1 MLVGHARRTP
11 LAGISVRA
19 LSLSFAAL
27 AAWFALASVA
37 QAQQSPTGPAPA
49 ASTAASEDA
58 PSTAT
63 ARHAAAQAAGYRAL
77 HLCTATFSSGLPQDI
92 IDRTGSGQSAR
103 GAATKIDTDAKTVTV
118 AFADDMEPRIA
129 AWRPGLGC
137 TQLPIG
143 ATMDAVKLL
152 PRLPASLAIP
162 DLDDQPWPMG
172 DANATSKLP
181 AARQKAVNAILDDA
195 FKDQD
200 GNYKG
205 DTWGVVVIKDGKI
218 VAERYAEGFGVH
230 TSHRTNSMCKS
241 LSVSLVG
248 IGVLRGVLDIHRKTP
263 LKAWSAPGDPRG
275 QITLDDMLHMAS
287 GLYTESGR
295 NPQGEIYGSGA
306 PAAEV
311 SMPNIVDAKP
321 GARYVYAGSDTIL
334 ATRAVRE
341 AVNDDANW
349 ISFPHRELLWKLGMT
364 RTLIETD
371 WQGDFITSGQCWS
384 TARDFGRFGLLYLND
399 GVWNGERIL
408 PTGWSDY
415 VSTLAPAQ
423 PASRAR
429 GGAGYGAQFWI
440 YGGMEGLPD
449 IAYSP
454 GGALGQYAMIIPSK
468 NVVIVRR
475 GLDRGEGFKLAKFS
489 ADILKA
495 MGL

>member
-1 MLVGHARRTP
+1 MIIRT
-11 LAGISVRA
+11 
-19 LSLSFAAL
+19 SLLAL
-27 AAWFALASVA
+27 ATALGAGPALAQ
-37 QAQQSPTGPAPA
+37 QAPTGPRPA
-49 ASTAASEDA
+49 TTAAADEGAST
-58 PSTAT
+58 STP
-63 ARHAAAQAAGYRAL
+63 RHAAAQAAGYRAL

-92 IDRTGSGQSAR
+92 IDRTGSGQTAKTNE
-103 GAATKIDTDAKTVTV
+103 TKIDAAAKTVTV
-118 AFADDMEPRIA
+118 KFADDMEPRIA

-143 ATMDAVKLL
+143 ATMEAAKHL
-152 PRLPASLAIP
+152 PRLPESLAIP
-162 DLDDQPWPMG
+162 NLDAQNWPMG
-172 DANATSKLP
+172 DANATAKL
-181 AARQKAVNAILDDA
+181 AAAQEKAVSAVLDDA
-195 FKDQD
+195 FRDQE
-200 GNYKG
+200 GAYKG
-205 DTWGVVVIKDGKI
+205 NTWGVVVIKDGKI
-218 VAERYAEGFGVH
+218 VAERYAPGWGVH
-230 TSHRTNSMCKS
+230 TSSRTNSMCKS

-248 IGVLRGVLDIHRKTP
+248 IGVQRGLLDIHAKAALAAWRK
-263 LKAWSAPGDPRG
+263 PGDPRG
-275 QITLDDMLHMAS
+275 EITLNHLLHMAS

-306 PAAEV
+306 PASEV
-311 SMPNIVDAKP
+311 SMSNIVDARP
-321 GARYVYAGSDTIL
+321 GERYVYAGSDTIL

-341 AVNDDANW
+341 AFNNDAEW
-349 ISFPHRELLWKLGMT
+349 ISFPHRELMWKLGMT

-371 WQGDFITSGQCWS
+371 WTGDFITSGQCWS

-454 GGALGQYAMIIPSK
+454 GGALGQYAMIIPEK
-468 NVVIVRR
+468 NVIIVRR

-489 ADILKA
+489 ADVLKA
-495 MGL
+495 LGL

>member
-1 MLVGHARRTP
+1 MRT
-11 LAGISVRA
+11 ITTSM
-19 LSLSFAAL
+19 AAL
-27 AAWFALASVA
+27 AAAACLALPAF
-37 QAQQSPTGPAPA
+37 AQQTPTGPRPA
-49 ASTAASEDA
+49 TTAAADEGASTTT
-58 PSTAT
+58 P
-63 ARHAAAQAAGYRAL
+63 RHAAAQAAGYRAL

-92 IDRTGSGQSAR
+92 INRTGSGQT
-103 GAATKIDTDAKTVTV
+103 ATGETMIDSVAMTVTV
-118 AFADDMEPRIA
+118 KFADDMEPRIA

-137 TQLPIG
+137 TQLPIN
-143 ATMDAVKLL
+143 ATMEMVKHL
-152 PRLPASLAIP
+152 PRLPGSISIP
-162 DLDDQPWPMG
+162 NFDAQNWPMG
-172 DANATSKLP
+172 DANATVKLP
-181 AARQKAVNAILDDA
+181 ATQEKAVSAVFDEA
-195 FKDQD
+195 FRDQE
-200 GNYKG
+200 GPYKG
-205 DTWGVVVIKDGKI
+205 NTWGVVVIKDGKI
-218 VAERYAEGFGVH
+218 VAERYAPGWGVH
-230 TSHRTNSMCKS
+230 TSSRTNSMCKS

-248 IGVLRGVLDIHRKTP
+248 IGVQKGLLDIHAKAPLAAWRK
-263 LKAWSAPGDPRG
+263 PGDPRG
-275 QITLDDMLHMAS
+275 EITLNHILQMAS

-306 PAAEV
+306 PASEV
-311 SMPNIVDAKP
+311 SMGNIIDAKP
-321 GARYVYAGSDTIL
+321 GERYVYAGSDTIL

-341 AVNDDANW
+341 AFNNDAEW

-371 WQGDFITSGQCWS
+371 WVGDFITSGQCWS
-384 TARDFGRFGLLYLND
+384 TARDFGRFGMLYLND

-429 GGAGYGAQFWI
+429 GGAGYGAQFWV

-449 IAYSP
+449 VAYSP

-489 ADILKA
+489 ADVVKA